1 MTHRG
6 PARPLALA
14 LVLSAVIAL
23 PAHTQ
28 GGPIV
33 LSTEGREALRPY
45 RALLGKWEG
54 PAKFTGAGGRVLEVR
69 QFEEV
74 REGASGAA
82 LVVEG
87 RGIMA
92 TPQGEREV
100 HSALGV
106 IWWDAAAREL
116 RMRAWL
122 ADGRWVDATP
132 TAEGSALRWGYKDA
146 SGTET
151 RYTVTGLA
159 EGAWR
164 EVGERRAPGGEWT
177 RFTEL
182 ELKRTP

>member
-1 MTHRG
+1 MSHR
-6 PARPLALA
+6 RPGRALALA
-14 LVLSAVIAL
+14 FLLAPLLTL
-23 PAHTQ
+23 PARAQ
-28 GGPIV
+28 SGPIV
-33 LSTEGREALRPY
+33 LSAEGKEALRPY
-45 RALLGKWEG
+45 RALLGTWEG
-54 PAKFTGAGGRVLEVR
+54 PAKFTVAGGRVLDVR
-69 QFEEV
+69 QFEAV
-74 REGASGAA
+74 REGAGGAA

-87 RGIMA
+87 RGTMA

-100 HSALGV
+100 HNALGV

-132 TAEGSALRWGYKDA
+132 TVEGSTLRWGHRDQT
-146 SGTET
+146 GTET

-159 EGAWR
+159 EGVWR

-182 ELKRTP
+182 ELRRKP